1 MINDQ
6 HTLNRRLIYSAQQLN
21 TIENLNLSKKINC
34 HDAIKDENSDP
45 TKDLEDNC
53 VFILGYN

>member
-21 TIENLNLSKKINC
+21 TIENLNLAKQINT
-34 HDAIKDENSDP
+34 HDVVKDENSDP
-45 TKDLEDNC
+45 SKDLDDNR

>member
-1 MINDQ
+1 MLNDH

-21 TIENLNLSKKINC
+21 TIESINATKQIN
-34 HDAIKDENSDP
+34 HQNTTKDENSDNA
-45 TKDLEDNC
+45 LEREDNH